1 MPHFNALDIATKKV
15 ITAAPHESL
24 AVIRNL
30 MINHGVGR
38 IVITTE
44 DNKPIG
50 IVTKRDIVKFLS
62 IDDTDRSLIE
72 IPVSEVMNI
81 NLVIIKPSLDVRT
94 TASIMLDNNIS
105 SLLIVD
111 KERLVG
117 IITKTDICKYCSE
130 HCKGVF
136 KVKDFMT
143 RNVIYV
149 KPMHSLFRIM
159 NLMVKHNISR
169 VLVLS
174 DDGKPLGIVTLTDL
188 TFYTSSLRPVKHPT
202 FEVIPSSLIM
212 TAEDVMTRNP
222 ITINEDEDISKASE
236 IMVKRKISGL
246 PVIDRNERL
255 SGIITKTDIVKA
267 VACFK
272 EA

>member
-1 MPHFNALDIATKKV
+1 MPHLNALDIATKNV
-15 ITAAPHESL
+15 ITGAPHESL
-24 AVIRNL
+24 AVIRDL
-30 MINHGVGR
+30 MIKHGVGR
-38 IVITTE
+38 IVITE

-62 IDDTDRSLIE
+62 IDDTDRSLLE

-81 NLVIIKPSLDVRT
+81 NLVIIKPNLDVRT

-117 IITKTDICKYCSE
+117 IITKTDICRYCSE

-174 DDGKPLGIVTLTDL
+174 DDNKPLGIVTLTDL

-212 TAEDVMTRNP
+212 TAEDIMTRNP

-236 IMVKRKISGL
+236 IMVERKISGL
-246 PVIDRNERL
+246 PVIDHNERL

-272 EA
+272 DA